1 MLMHIVMFKLK
12 DRRPEEVA
20 KARNKLMGLAGRV
33 PQLRSLEVGANIVPS
48 ERSFDLALVS
58 TFDSLADLQAYQAHP
73 AHVEV
78 GGFMR
83 PLCESIVSV
92 DYEK

>member
-1 MLMHIVMFKLK
+1 
-12 DRRPEEVA
+12 
-20 KARNKLMGLAGRV
+20 
-33 PQLRSLEVGANIVPS
+33 VGANIVPS

-58 TFDSLADLQAYQAHP
+58 TFNSLADLQAYQAHP

-78 GGFMR
+78 GGFMG